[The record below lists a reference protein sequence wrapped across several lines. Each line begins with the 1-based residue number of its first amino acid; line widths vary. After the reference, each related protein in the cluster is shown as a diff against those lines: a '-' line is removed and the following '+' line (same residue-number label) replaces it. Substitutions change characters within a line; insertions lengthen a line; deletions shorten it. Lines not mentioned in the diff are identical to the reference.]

1 MAQARAGWKA
11 RVDTERR
18 IELIG
23 ERLIKGQQ
31 QYFDVC
37 ITELIGMGVAM
48 RDSMPMGG
56 SRRHCD
62 AGGIDAQPF

>member
-1 MAQARAGWKA
+1 MGQKLLI
-11 RVDTERR
+11 VTRR
-18 IELIG
+18 GIELIG

-37 ITELIGMGVAM
+37 VTELIGMGFAM